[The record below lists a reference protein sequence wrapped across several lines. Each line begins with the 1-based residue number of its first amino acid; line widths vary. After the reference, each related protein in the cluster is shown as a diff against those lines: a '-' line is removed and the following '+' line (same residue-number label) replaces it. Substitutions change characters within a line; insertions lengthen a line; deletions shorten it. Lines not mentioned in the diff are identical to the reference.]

1 MAPGRKRGAKGV
13 KTKSDLSLGDLVLA
27 KVKGFP
33 AWPAKISRPEDW
45 ERAPDPKKYFVQF
58 FGTSEIAFVA
68 PADIQAFTSEAK
80 NKLSARC
87 QGKTVKYFAQ
97 AVKEISEEFELLQ
110 RKNLSGIR
118 DDDNAQDLASQTQS
132 VDPVVDEAL
141 EIKGNDRIDT
151 EGPNCNSEIKG
162 LSDLGSVLEP
172 CSQRQCEMECQDVK
186 PSLSDDMNHSLSP
199 HLSLGKRN
207 KLSRSPKLV
216 KKLVL
221 GCSPSDSLVKEEGS
235 CDVKVEGMAFDVDQT
250 ELTDSHEPK
259 LAMGPK
265 RKHEGFMHR
274 HSGAIP
280 HEHIGDEV
288 QTKLASGGSM
298 KVSSSLGLGVGSQR
312 RGKRLLKDKKHSEAA
327 DDGPMDSEAF
337 EEHKKVISRK
347 KMKYRYEDEKQTNES
362 NRSTD
367 EDDLPPTKRHRA
379 LGMMCTSASVPENKS
394 GNSTTRKNGMVRPN
408 KARSPV
414 PQRPVKRR
422 AVRLCDDEDDELPKT
437 PVHGGY
443 IHKVSVI
450 PSGSDSKK
458 NDLMRGENNAND
470 QLASRTVDN
479 ALKEHAQSSQVSNK
493 ASSATAQQSMDKGTR
508 ESSAEHVSLGPMQ
521 LESDKSSFVE
531 AKPVGSPKRSS
542 QSITATGTS
551 GEPEKKHFSKA
562 PGGISQKKVPPGA
575 NRAIATASDRS
586 TTSLYQPISEKSK
599 ATSSG
604 EKRNTTPRSDS
615 QNSDSVFM
623 VGNPDESI
631 TSLGERPESG
641 KDIKTS
647 FPVDLKNSGS
657 VMSMKDLIAA
667 AQAKKRQAHLQ
678 NSYGNPLALL
688 VNDADMLGRSPSP
701 IPDAVAVES
710 GNTLQL
716 DVQGLQPTSPSSDV
730 RQFSSMNEHE
740 NEELEEKR
748 VSSGHQATGSSLSG
762 GTEAAVA
769 RDAFEGMIETL
780 SRTKESIGRATRLA
794 IDCAKYGIANEV
806 VELLIRKLENEQS
819 FRHKVDLFFL
829 VDSITQ
835 CSHSQ
840 KGIAG
845 ASYIPTVQ
853 AALPRL
859 IGAAAPS
866 GPGAQENRRQ
876 CHKVL
881 RLWLERKILPESVL
895 RRHMDDIGA
904 TDDDKSAGFSL
915 RRPSR
920 AERAID
926 DPIREM
932 EGMLVDEYGSNA
944 TFQLPG
950 FLASHV
956 FDEEEEEEEDKFPTN
971 LCKEV
976 ADTSPSEHTPGSRDP
991 ENYTVTPSD
1000 RRHHVLEDVD
1010 GELEMEDVS
1019 GNQKDERSLF
1029 DNGITEVSI
1038 LEQSSDGVFESA
1050 SNTSEL
1056 LPSPEG
1062 SPPLPPDSPPVSPP
1076 LPTSPPPTSPSP
1088 PPPPPHPPLTSPP
1101 PLPPPPPA
1109 SSHQVLF
1116 PPPPVGPPPF
1126 LSQQSLPPQHHP
1138 ALMSQHMPP
1147 LPSTMSSSQPLA
1159 YHPPPLPREIGG
1171 TPTGNQHA
1179 NMVSNTHGSHSD
1191 APVLP
1196 QQSFFHPAG
1205 VSNAHEHVGYNSS
1218 RSVEYGKGDGYMTPQ
1233 ALQHRQPFL
1242 PGKPFVQRPLH
1253 PEPPP
1258 QQTTGQF
1265 SYPNSVQQHQYPPYS
1280 LPNMSDGPR
1289 RYAADVQW
1297 RMPAN
1302 ELNADCQL
1310 GGWMTGG
1317 RSCSGPPYSHEGY
1330 FGPPPERPP
1339 AGIISFP
1346 PSSTN
1351 SQPAATP
1358 IPVHGVPMMP
1368 CRPDMSAVN
1377 WRPA

>member
-33 AWPAKISRPEDW
+33 AWPAKLLAYWVTFYAFKFQISRPEDW

-58 FGTSEIAFVA
+58 FGGLSVCLKHLASIASEILDIRLFIGNINVKYPRAFVA

-80 NKLSARC
+80 KKLSARC

-97 AVKEISEEFELLQ
+97 AVKEISEEFEVLQ

-118 DDDNAQDLASQTQS
+118 DDDNAQDLASRRQS

-151 EGPNCNSEIKG
+151 EGPNCISEIKG
-162 LSDLGSVLEP
+162 PSDLGSVLEP
-172 CSQRQCEMECQDVK
+172 CSQDNVRWNVK
-186 PSLSDDMNHSLSP
+186 I
-199 HLSLGKRN
+199 
-207 KLSRSPKLV
+207 
-216 KKLVL
+216 
-221 GCSPSDSLVKEEGS
+221 PSDSLVKVEGS
-235 CDVKVEGMAFDVDQT
+235 CDVKVECVAFDVDQT

-265 RKHEGFMHR
+265 RKHEGLMHR
-274 HSGAIP
+274 HSGGALP
-280 HEHIGDEV
+280 HEHIGDEL
-288 QTKLASGGSM
+288 QKKLASGGSM
-298 KVSSSLGLGVGSQR
+298 KVSSSL
-312 RGKRLLKDKKHSEAA
+312 A
-327 DDGPMDSEAF
+327 DDGPVDSEAF

-347 KMKYRYEDEKQTNES
+347 KMKFRYEDEKQTNES
-362 NRSTD
+362 NHSTD
-367 EDDLPPTKRHRA
+367 ENDLPPTKRHRA

-414 PQRPVKRR
+414 TQRPVKRR
-422 AVRLCDDEDDELPKT
+422 AVRLCDDDDDELPKT
-437 PVHGGY
+437 PIHGGY

-458 NDLMRGENNAND
+458 NDLMRG
-470 QLASRTVDN
+470 
-479 ALKEHAQSSQVSNK
+479 
-493 ASSATAQQSMDKGTR
+493 
-508 ESSAEHVSLGPMQ
+508 PMQ

-531 AKPVGSPKRSS
+531 AKPVVSPKRSS

-562 PGGISQKKVPPGA
+562 SGGISQKKVPPGA

-586 TTSLYQPISEKSK
+586 TTNLNQPISEKSK
-599 ATSSG
+599 ATSG
-604 EKRNTTPRSDS
+604 EKRNSTPRSDS
-615 QNSDSVFM
+615 QNNDSVFV

-631 TSLGERPESG
+631 TSLGERQDTG

-701 IPDAVAVES
+701 IPATLAVES

-740 NEELEEKR
+740 NEEHEGKR
-748 VSSGHQATGSSLSG
+748 ISSGHQATGSSLSG

-806 VELLIRKLENEQS
+806 AKMNCYIDSKSRSSTNYQ
-819 FRHKVDLFFL
+819 HL
-829 VDSITQ
+829 V
-835 CSHSQ
+835 
-840 KGIAG
+840 GIAG
-845 ASYIPTVQ
+845 ASYIPIVQ

-895 RRHMDDIGA
+895 RHHMDDIGS

-956 FDEEEEEEEDKFPTN
+956 FDEEEEEEEDNFPTN

-1010 GELEMEDVS
+1010 VELEMEDVS
-1019 GNQKDERSLF
+1019 ENQKDERSLF
-1029 DNGITEVSI
+1029 DNGTSEVSV
-1038 LEQSSDGVFESA
+1038 LEPNSDGVFESA
-1050 SNTSEL
+1050 SNMSEL

-1062 SPPLPPDSPPVSPP
+1062 SPPLPPGSPPVTPP
-1076 LPTSPPPTSPSP
+1076 LPTSPPPTSPLAPPPPPPLPSTSP
-1088 PPPPPHPPLTSPP
+1088 PPPPH
-1101 PLPPPPPA
+1101 
-1109 SSHQVLF
+1109 
-1116 PPPPVGPPPF
+1116 
-1126 LSQQSLPPQHHP
+1126 
-1138 ALMSQHMPP
+1138 
-1147 LPSTMSSSQPLA
+1147 
-1159 YHPPPLPREIGG
+1159 HPPPQLPHIKFYFLHHLSVLHHFF
-1171 TPTGNQHA
+1171 P
-1179 NMVSNTHGSHSD
+1179 SNHCH
-1191 APVLP
+1191 L
-1196 QQSFFHPAG
+1196 
-1205 VSNAHEHVGYNSS
+1205 NII
-1218 RSVEYGKGDGYMTPQ
+1218 
-1233 ALQHRQPFL
+1233 
-1242 PGKPFVQRPLH
+1242 LH
-1253 PEPPP
+1253 
-1258 QQTTGQF
+1258 
-1265 SYPNSVQQHQYPPYS
+1265 
-1280 LPNMSDGPR
+1280 
-1289 RYAADVQW
+1289 
-1297 RMPAN
+1297 
-1302 ELNADCQL
+1302 
-1310 GGWMTGG
+1310 
-1317 RSCSGPPYSHEGY
+1317 
-1330 FGPPPERPP
+1330 
-1339 AGIISFP
+1339 
-1346 PSSTN
+1346 
-1351 SQPAATP
+1351 
-1358 IPVHGVPMMP
+1358 
-1368 CRPDMSAVN
+1368 
-1377 WRPA
+1377 

>member
-33 AWPAKISRPEDW
+33 AWPAKLLAYWVTFYAFKFQISRPEDW

-58 FGTSEIAFVA
+58 FGGLSVCLKHLASIASEILDIRLFVGNINVKYPRAFVA

-97 AVKEISEEFELLQ
+97 AVKEISEEFEVLQ

-118 DDDNAQDLASQTQS
+118 DDDNAQDLASQRQF

-151 EGPNCNSEIKG
+151 EGPNRISEIKG

-186 PSLSDDMNHSLSP
+186 PCLSDDMNHSLSP

-207 KLSRSPKLV
+207 KLSRSPNLV

-221 GCSPSDSLVKEEGS
+221 GSSPSDSLVKVEGS
-235 CDVKVEGMAFDVDQT
+235 CDVKVECVAFDVDQT

-259 LAMGPK
+259 SAMGPK
-265 RKHEGFMHR
+265 RKHEGLMHR
-274 HSGAIP
+274 HSGGALP
-280 HEHIGDEV
+280 HEHIGDEL

-298 KVSSSLGLGVGSQR
+298 KVSSSLGLDVGSQR
-312 RGKRLLKDKKHSEAA
+312 KGKRLLKEKKHFEAA
-327 DDGPMDSEAF
+327 DDGPVDSEAF

-347 KMKYRYEDEKQTNES
+347 KMKFRYEDEKQTNES
-362 NRSTD
+362 NHSTD

-414 PQRPVKRR
+414 TQRPVKRR
-422 AVRLCDDEDDELPKT
+422 AVRLCDDDDDELPKT
-437 PVHGGY
+437 PIHGGY

-458 NDLMRGENNAND
+458 NDLMRGESNAND
-470 QLASRTVDN
+470 QLVLRTVDN

-493 ASSATAQQSMDKGTR
+493 ASSAASQQSMDKRTR
-508 ESSAEHVSLGPMQ
+508 ESSAEH
-521 LESDKSSFVE
+521 
-531 AKPVGSPKRSS
+531 R
-542 QSITATGTS
+542 
-551 GEPEKKHFSKA
+551 EPEKKHFSKA
-562 PGGISQKKVPPGA
+562 SGGISQKKVPPGA

-586 TTSLYQPISEKSK
+586 TTNLNQPISEKSK
-599 ATSSG
+599 ATSG

-615 QNSDSVFM
+615 QNNDSVFV

-631 TSLGERPESG
+631 TSLGERQDTG

-701 IPDAVAVES
+701 IPATLAVES

-740 NEELEEKR
+740 NEEHEGKR
-748 VSSGHQATGSSLSG
+748 ISSGHQATGSSLSG

-794 IDCAKYGIANEV
+794 IDCAKYGIANEHLNGDFEIKLFAQGSWLGCWVV
-806 VELLIRKLENEQS
+806 VELLIRKLESEQS

-840 KGIAG
+840 KAKDPAFLYPFTTSWVEVTYFLVTWSSGIAG
-845 ASYIPTVQ
+845 ASYIPIVQ

-895 RRHMDDIGA
+895 RRHMDDIGS

-915 RRPSR
+915 TRPSR

-956 FDEEEEEEEDKFPTN
+956 FDEEEEDNFPTN

-1000 RRHHVLEDVD
+1000 RRHRVLEDVD
-1010 GELEMEDVS
+1010 VELEMEDVS
-1019 GNQKDERSLF
+1019 ENQKDERSFF
-1029 DNGITEVSI
+1029 DNGTSEVSV
-1038 LEQSSDGVFESA
+1038 LEPNSDGVFESA
-1050 SNTSEL
+1050 SNMSEL

-1062 SPPLPPDSPPVSPP
+1062 SPPLPPGSRPVTPP
-1076 LPTSPPPTSPSP
+1076 LPTSPPTS
-1088 PPPPPHPPLTSPP
+1088 
-1101 PLPPPPPA
+1101 
-1109 SSHQVLF
+1109 
-1116 PPPPVGPPPF
+1116 
-1126 LSQQSLPPQHHP
+1126 
-1138 ALMSQHMPP
+1138 
-1147 LPSTMSSSQPLA
+1147 
-1159 YHPPPLPREIGG
+1159 PLPRLHLHLHLHFHH
-1171 TPTGNQHA
+1171 QHLHLHLRHHHHHHHHQLPHIKFYFLHHLS
-1179 NMVSNTHGSHSD
+1179 VLHHFFPSNHCH
-1191 APVLP
+1191 L
-1196 QQSFFHPAG
+1196 
-1205 VSNAHEHVGYNSS
+1205 NII
-1218 RSVEYGKGDGYMTPQ
+1218 
-1233 ALQHRQPFL
+1233 
-1242 PGKPFVQRPLH
+1242 LH
-1253 PEPPP
+1253 
-1258 QQTTGQF
+1258 
-1265 SYPNSVQQHQYPPYS
+1265 
-1280 LPNMSDGPR
+1280 
-1289 RYAADVQW
+1289 
-1297 RMPAN
+1297 
-1302 ELNADCQL
+1302 
-1310 GGWMTGG
+1310 
-1317 RSCSGPPYSHEGY
+1317 
-1330 FGPPPERPP
+1330 
-1339 AGIISFP
+1339 
-1346 PSSTN
+1346 
-1351 SQPAATP
+1351 
-1358 IPVHGVPMMP
+1358 
-1368 CRPDMSAVN
+1368 
-1377 WRPA
+1377 